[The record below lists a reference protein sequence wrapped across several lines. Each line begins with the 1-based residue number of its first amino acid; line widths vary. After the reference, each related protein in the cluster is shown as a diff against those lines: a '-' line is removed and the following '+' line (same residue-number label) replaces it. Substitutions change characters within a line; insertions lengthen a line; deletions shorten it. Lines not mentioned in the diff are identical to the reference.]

1 MRKVLRQTKTDQPGL
16 YPSEE
21 LRQLEKKTFS
31 LHMLSNVFMG
41 LSFGILMLHEIIL
54 KKSLLGTDF
63 QVTLLIFLS
72 SSAFIFSI
80 YGTELIHRSSNPAKT
95 IIILAL
101 ISRFFLF
108 IIPLF
113 SSPEYFIFCIA
124 AMSYIDSLIK
134 PSWNT
139 VFKHNYSDSRR
150 SLLYSYS
157 SSLYTIVILIVS
169 TVLGYLLD
177 INYELYKILFPIA
190 GIFDVLSYISLAK
203 MITMGQNLKMIPP
216 GIPGKSLSLKL
227 MEDIFVLPVRNMMR
241 IFKENRPFL
250 RFEVFFFMYGMAFM
264 IASPAVPIYLV
275 EVLQLSY
282 SPISIAKGLVFYTA
296 TILFTPLMGRLHGT
310 GNPTKFCGY
319 LFLFLL
325 FYPLSMMGVKY
336 LPGVISFITP
346 EIMLYFT
353 FFLFGI
359 LMSGITMS
367 WNLSTIYYAPHYQEA
382 NYQSVHITLT
392 GVRGLFSPFIGYLI
406 LRYVSIEATFIV
418 SSVIFLLAG
427 IMMLRESR
435 RHG

>member
-1 MRKVLRQTKTDQPGL
+1 M

-190 GIFDVLSYISLAK
+190 GIFDVLSYMSLAK

-227 MEDIFVLPVRNMMR
+227 MEDIFVLPVRNTMR

-264 IASPAVPIYLV
+264 IASPAVLIYLV
-275 EVLQLSY
+275 DVLQLSY

-336 LPGVISFITP
+336 IPGVISFITP

-418 SSVIFLLAG
+418 SAIIFLLAG

>member
-1 MRKVLRQTKTDQPGL
+1 V

-190 GIFDVLSYISLAK
+190 GIFDVLSYMSLAK

-227 MEDIFVLPVRNMMR
+227 MEDIFVLPVRNTMR

-275 EVLQLSY
+275 DVLQLSY

-336 LPGVISFITP
+336 IPGVISFITP

-418 SSVIFLLAG
+418 SAIIFLLAG

>member
-1 MRKVLRQTKTDQPGL
+1 MRKGLRQTKAVPPGV

-113 SSPEYFIFCIA
+113 STPEYFIFCIA

-169 TVLGYLLD
+169 TLLGYLLD

-203 MITMGQNLKMIPP
+203 MITMGQNLRMIPP

-227 MEDIFVLPVRNMMR
+227 LEDIFVLPVRNMMR

-250 RFEVFFFMYGMAFM
+250 RFEAFFFMYGMAFM

-392 GVRGLFSPFIGYLI
+392 GVRGVFSPFIGYLI